1 MPDEIMFT
9 NKEEVV
15 GFIETHSGSVVL
27 VDGIVEPDINLSPR
41 SYVSLDLHLDK
52 KRIPVVAVKQN
63 GRRFLLLPLDAAGP
77 IQNNTNDKV
86 DTEDPVE
93 VPEEVTTDDNDK

>member
-1 MPDEIMFT
+1 MPDEITFT
-9 NKEEVV
+9 DKEEVIGYV
-15 GFIETHSGSVVL
+15 ETHSGSIVF

-52 KRIPVVAVKQN
+52 QKVPIVAVKQS
-63 GRRFLLLPLDAAGP
+63 GRRFLLIPLDAAVP

-86 DTEDPVE
+86 ETEDRVE
-93 VPEEVTTDDNDK
+93 IPKETSTDDNKK